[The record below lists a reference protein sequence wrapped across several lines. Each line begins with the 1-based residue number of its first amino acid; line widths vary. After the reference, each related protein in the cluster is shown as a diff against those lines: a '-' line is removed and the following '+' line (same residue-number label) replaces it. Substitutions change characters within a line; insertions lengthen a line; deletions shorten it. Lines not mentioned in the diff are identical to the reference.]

1 MRKLF
6 FTTLALLLLTKG
18 IGQGTWSGT
27 TPGNIHY
34 TLGNVGIGTTAP
46 LNRLHIKGDA
56 GNPAWVSLEKSSS
69 SEEAGLSLKNGSNYL
84 FYLYSDNTDGEGLKI
99 QAGWEADAAPRLHIP
114 YNNNNLYLVQSGGN
128 VGIGTTA
135 PGSYKLA
142 VEGKIGARKVVVTQ
156 NSWADYVFEKEYR
169 LRPLTEVEAFIQ
181 QHQHLPDVPSA
192 KEIEEKG
199 LDVGENQAT
208 LLKKIEELTLYIIEQ
223 QKQIEAL
230 KQEKSA
236 FSELK
241 QEIDKLKKQIKKK

>member
-18 IGQGTWSGT
+18 MGQVTWDGTR
-27 TPGNIHY
+27 PGNIHY

-46 LNRLHIKGDA
+46 LNKLHIKGDA
-56 GNPAWVSLEKSSS
+56 GNPAWVALEKSSS

-114 YNNNNLYLVQSGGN
+114 YNYCYLYLVQSGVI

-156 NSWADYVFEKEYR
+156 NSWADYVFHPTYK
-169 LRPLTEVEAFIQ
+169 LPTLQEVEAFIQ
-181 QHQHLPDVPSA
+181 QHQHLPEVPSA
-192 KEIEEKG
+192 KEIEANG

-208 LLKKIEELTLYIIEQ
+208 LLKKIEEQMLYILELNKKLEAQ
-223 QKQIEAL
+223 QVSQEAL
-230 KQEKSA
+230 LQ
-236 FSELK
+236 
-241 QEIDKLKKQIKKK
+241 KLNLLEAQIKKANN